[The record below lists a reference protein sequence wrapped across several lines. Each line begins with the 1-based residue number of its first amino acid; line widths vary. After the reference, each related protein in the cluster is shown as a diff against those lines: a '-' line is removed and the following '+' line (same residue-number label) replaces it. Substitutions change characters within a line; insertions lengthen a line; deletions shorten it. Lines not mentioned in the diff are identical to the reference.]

1 MITELKLSNFRLFG
15 DEVTVRFRPI
25 TILIGKNNA
34 GKSSI
39 IKFLMMLK
47 QSTMDTRSFLTTSG
61 KEADLG
67 VFHEL
72 KNKNRKLPDLTFS
85 LKIDDKYSSPSDHF
99 FGFLKKHN
107 IKDIK
112 REYEVEVRTPYNKK
126 NMFSGGEQKINLSGE
141 SEYFLRGSSDISSN
155 STFLYSTDESI
166 KIKDL
171 ASKNESAKKEALLSI
186 VRECIEKLKYDIQSL
201 EHLAAAR
208 EELDGFAPT
217 YYSYPDKYVGKMGE
231 DTVFQLWREKILE
244 RKEGNKKGDLL
255 NKHAKRVLDIKDIT
269 IREVDNQ
276 FAICSAKYKT
286 SNTKI
291 NLSCFGFG
299 VSQCM
304 PVFVQGLLMKPYS
317 HLIVEQPEAQIHP
330 TAQIRMGSFFV
341 DLWRELRVGSIIETH
356 SENILLR
363 IRNHI
368 VKGHISPEDVSIA
381 YFNYD
386 KKAPTVSNLAI
397 KADGTMQEG
406 LPMQFFGAD
415 LEEILD
421 MGAYDRKDE

>member
-47 QSTMDTRSFLTTSG
+47 QSTMDTRSFLTTGG

-67 VFHEL
+67 IFHEL
-72 KNKNRKLPDLTFS
+72 KNKNKRLPDLTFS
-85 LKIDDKYSSPSDHF
+85 LRGNGSSPSHDF
-99 FGFLKKHN
+99 FNFLKKHN
-107 IKDIK
+107 IRDIK
-112 REYEVEVRTPYNKK
+112 REYEVEVRTPYNKE
-126 NMFSGGEQKINLSGE
+126 NMFSGEQKINLLGGGK
-141 SEYFLRGSSDISSN
+141 YFLRGSSDISSN

-166 KIKDL
+166 EIEDL
-171 ASKNESAKKEALLSI
+171 VSKNESAKKEVLVSI
-186 VRECIEKLKYDIQSL
+186 MKECIEKLKYDIQSL
-201 EHLAAAR
+201 EHITAAQ
-208 EELDGFAPT
+208 EELEGHAAI
-217 YYSYPDKYVGKMGE
+217 YYSYPDRYVGKMGE
-231 DTVFQLWREKILE
+231 DTVFQLWREEILDE
-244 RKEGNKKGDLL
+244 NKNEKKKKLL
-255 NKHAKRVLDIKDIT
+255 DKHAEEVLNIKDIN
-269 IREVDNQ
+269 IRKVDNQ
-276 FAICSAKYKT
+276 FAACSAKYGMNKE
-286 SNTKI
+286 SV

-304 PVFVQGLLMKPYS
+304 PIFVQGLLMRPYS

-341 DLWRELRVGSIIETH
+341 DLWKELKVGSIIETH

-363 IRNHI
+363 IRKCI
-368 VKGHISPEDVSIA
+368 VKEEISPDDVSIA
-381 YFNYD
+381 YFDYD
-386 KKAPTVSNLAI
+386 KKIPTITNLTI

-406 LPMQFFGAD
+406 LPMQFFGANLKEV
-415 LEEILD
+415 LEI
-421 MGAYDRKDE
+421 GTHTKDE